1 MRTRM
6 LQFAGLLAL
15 TAGLGVIAAQL
26 ASAATGSGS
35 PGGAPVSSATQAGYV
50 ASGRDFRFAQ
60 AVIAVPAEAC
70 TGTSP
75 AEYVALRSAGDSA
88 GTGLACLSGTWWA
101 FAARSIS
108 RLYGPQTDWASL
120 PGVTPGDGVF
130 VSVYF
135 DHARN
140 VLRFVIRPPSVPASH
155 FSMSAPSRAYPQ
167 AEALADWSL
176 PAPARPAPVP
186 SDTRVTEFQRGR
198 FTTAS
203 GAHGTFR
210 GPWKLN
216 VYEIAPAG
224 RAPQA
229 GHAPRAGGPP
239 APAPPLWAGLGS
251 YHGRAGWG
259 VRQPPPKHPGRLPGP
274 EPPRGNA

>member
-1 MRTRM
+1 VLKRM
-6 LQFAGLLAL
+6 LHSAGLLAL

-26 ASAATGSGS
+26 AGAATTSGP
-35 PGGAPVSSATQAGYV
+35 PGGARVYSPTRAGYV

-60 AVIAVPAEAC
+60 AVITVPAAAC

-75 AEYVALRSAGDSA
+75 AEYVALRSAGNSA
-88 GTGLACLSGTWWA
+88 GAGLACLSGTWWA
-101 FAARSIS
+101 FAARSVS

-140 VLRFVIRPPSVPASH
+140 VLRFVIRPPSVAASF
-155 FSMSAPSRAYPQ
+155 FSISAPSRTYPQ

-176 PAPARPAPVP
+176 PAPASPAPVI

-203 GAHGTFR
+203 GAHGTFK

-216 VYEIAPAG
+216 VYEIARAG
-224 RAPQA
+224 R
-229 GHAPRAGGPP
+229 APRAGGL
-239 APAPPLWAGLGS
+239 PAPPLWAGLGS
-251 YHGRAGWG
+251 YHGLA
-259 VRQPPPKHPGRLPGP
+259 Q
-274 EPPRGNA
+274 